1 MRSQKWYN
9 ESMKSI
15 DNLTTTQVNTEEN
28 FIEKLQNKCIKLE
41 QEVEE
46 LSAKV
51 LWYEEQIRKGMK
63 QKYEPSSEKTPEEQL
78 SIFNEAEKE
87 QRPDKTEP
95 DIEEI
100 IYKRKKAKRSN
111 KNKWDDL
118 PVEVIEYDL
127 EESEKSCPCCN
138 NPLHRMKKEIHK
150 KLKVI
155 PATIKIVRHE
165 QNVYACRYCEK
176 NEITTPIIKAKMP
189 NFVVPG
195 SIVSPSLLAYTMNR
209 KYNEAIPLYRQE
221 QQFKNFG
228 IDITRQNLANWTIK
242 GSKWLEIIYDNLHT
256 KILKENFLHADETT
270 MQVLD
275 EKGKSPGSKSYMWL
289 YATGEYG
296 PPIFLYEYQPSRSGG
311 HPKNFLKGFK
321 GYLQT
326 DGYPGYNNIKDVTIA
341 GCWAHAR
348 RGFIDTLKALPKDS
362 KTSESIACEGRN
374 YCNKLFNLEKGFSGL
389 PPDLRYEKRLE
400 HSKDVLE
407 AFLAWLNEYKEKVLP
422 KSNLGK
428 AINYCLNQW
437 TKLETF
443 LKDGEIEL
451 SNNRAERAIKPFV
464 IGRKNWLFSKSP
476 HGATASAIIYS
487 IVETAKA
494 NGLNPFYYLE
504 YLFEKL
510 PNIDTEDENQIEELL
525 PWSETLPSHIKVSKK
540 E

>member
-1 MRSQKWYN
+1 
-9 ESMKSI
+9 MKTIENSRA
-15 DNLTTTQVNTEEN
+15 TQLNTDEN

-51 LWYEEQIRKGMK
+51 AWYEEQIRKGIK
-63 QKYEPSSEKTPEEQL
+63 QKYGPSSEKTPEEQL

-87 QRPDKTEP
+87 QRPDKEEP
-95 DIEEI
+95 ELEEI
-100 IYKRKKAKRSN
+100 TYKRKKANGSN
-111 KNKWDDL
+111 KNKWDNL
-118 PVEVIEYDL
+118 PVEIIEYDL
-127 EESEKSCPCCN
+127 EESEKSCPNCS
-138 NPLHRMKKEIHK
+138 NPLHLMKKEIHK
-150 KLKVI
+150 ELKII
-155 PATIKIVRHE
+155 PATITIVRHE
-165 QNVYACRYCEK
+165 QNVYACRHCEK
-176 NEITTPIIKAKMP
+176 NEITTPIIKADMP
-189 NFVVPG
+189 KAVIPG
-195 SIVSPSLLAYTMNR
+195 SIASPSLLAYTMNR

-228 IDITRQNLANWTIK
+228 IDIPRQNLANWVIK
-242 GSKWLEIIYDNLHT
+242 GSKWLETIYDNLH
-256 KILKENFLHADETT
+256 IRMLKEKFLHADETII
-270 MQVLD
+270 QVLD

-296 PPIFLYEYQPSRSGG
+296 PPIFLYEYQPSRSGR

-326 DGYPGYNNIKDVTIA
+326 DGYPGYNDIKDVTIA

-348 RGFIDTLKALPKDS
+348 RGFTDALKALPKDA
-362 KTSESIACEGRN
+362 KTTKAIACEGRG
-374 YCNKLFNLEKGFSGL
+374 YCNRLFNMERSFSGL
-389 PPDLRYEKRLE
+389 PPDERYKKRLE

-437 TKLETF
+437 SKLETF

-494 NGLNPFYYLE
+494 NDLNPFYYLE
-504 YLFEKL
+504 YLFLKL
-510 PNIDTEDENQIEELL
+510 PNIDKENESQIEDLL
-525 PWSETLPSHIKVSKK
+525 PWSETLPAHIKVFKK
-540 E
+540 D